1 MESAGILEY
10 ASVTRV
16 GLVKIAQQVGIFQI
30 SMMYNFGSH
39 ELQCVSV
46 YMYYVPLYH
55 SVLYMSRQRYIQR
68 RNKVFIYS
76 GLKQRSLEGYRVK
89 GQFQMCICLHVAT
102 SGVIAVVPEHM
113 FLMTEL
119 YAHAHT
125 GKIRLAIAIDDYFQ

>member
-46 YMYYVPLYH
+46 YTYYVPLYH

-89 GQFQMCICLHVAT
+89 RSISNVHLLTCCNIWSYCSGTRTHVSDDRIIHAC
-102 SGVIAVVPEHM
+102 
-113 FLMTEL
+113 
-119 YAHAHT
+119 AHGENTAGYSH
-125 GKIRLAIAIDDYFQ
+125 R